1 MSITSANAQ
10 IIYKDNFFVKGGLLL
25 QKFSTDQSISAD
37 EVTLAET
44 RMGVDGKMADGYT
57 PNITPVTI
65 MFEADSPSW
74 RIIEQSVNAAKAINS
89 TVKCEITVTVPSIA
103 KVYSYR
109 NGVVKSLTDLA
120 LKKVLDPVTLKMD
133 FERKELNF
141 L

>member
-44 RMGVDGKMADGYT
+44 RMGVDGKMAAGYT

-74 RIIEQSVNAAKAINS
+74 RIIEQSVNAAKAVNA
-89 TVKCEITVTVPSIA
+89 TVECEITVSVPSIA

>member
-57 PNITPVTI
+57 PSITPVTI

-89 TVKCEITVTVPSIA
+89 TVKCEITVSVPSIA